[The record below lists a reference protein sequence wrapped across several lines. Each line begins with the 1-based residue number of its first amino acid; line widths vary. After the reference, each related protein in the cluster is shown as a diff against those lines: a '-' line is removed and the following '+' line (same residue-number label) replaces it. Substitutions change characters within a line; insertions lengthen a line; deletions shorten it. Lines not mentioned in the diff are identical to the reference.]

1 MEFAEREASVAARE
15 EEMALRL
22 GQSGPEELEALAG
35 KVRDCGVV
43 VR

>member
-1 MEFAEREASVAARE
+1 MAARE

-22 GQSGPEELEALAG
+22 RQSGHEELEALAG
-35 KVRDCGVV
+35 RVRDCGVV